1 MKIHLLSDLHNEF
14 DVYQPTQLDA
24 DVVVLAG
31 DIDVKQRAIAWAKT
45 KFSCPVLYI
54 PGNHEFYR
62 GQLGNTLQ
70 KLRALQDEQVRVLD
84 CDEIVLHG
92 VRFLGATGWA
102 DYKALGDP
110 TTAARAA
117 QSSMTD
123 FKQIR
128 TASYQRVRP
137 SDFADLALKAYA
149 WLDEKLKSPFSG
161 PTVVITHHAPSMRS
175 HDGNPHAG
183 NALDAAYANSWE
195 SLLHPPVCAWLHGHI
210 HTAVDYEI
218 NNVRVVANPRGY
230 PAEQTGFDPLLLIE
244 V

>member
-14 DVYQPTQLDA
+14 DVYQPPQLDA

-31 DIDVKQRAIAWAKT
+31 DIDVKQRAIAWAKENFT
-45 KFSCPVLYI
+45 CPVLYI

-70 KLRALQDEQVRVLD
+70 KLRALQDDQVRVLD
-84 CDEIVLHG
+84 CNEVVLNG
-92 VRFLGATGWA
+92 VRFLGTTGWA

-110 TTAARAA
+110 ATAARVA

-137 SDFADLALKAYA
+137 NEFANLAFEAHA
-149 WLDEKLKSPFSG
+149 WLEKKLKSPFSG
-161 PTVVITHHAPSMRS
+161 PTIVITHHAPSLRS
-175 HDGNPHAG
+175 LEGNPHAG
-183 NALDAAYANSWE
+183 GPLDAAYANDWE
-195 SLLHPPVCAWLHGHI
+195 TLLQPAVCAWLHGHI
-210 HTAVDYEI
+210 HTAVDYEV
-218 NNVRVVANPRGY
+218 NGVRVIANPRGY
-230 PAEQTGFDPLLLIE
+230 PGEDTGFNPELLIE
-244 V
+244 L